1 MIRLCE
7 PIFFFIISSQLGNS
21 SSSDLIDIFRWTE
34 QFGFL
39 NIAYILLIM
48 TSLFGNCALI
58 HIIRTRP
65 LMKTATNRLIL
76 NQACADLF
84 TTLFVMTAMVRDT
97 LFLKQWF
104 GGTGSLTACRF
115 TVWVTYIPPF
125 CSVWTLTA
133 IAVDRYFGVTYPLQ
147 ASPISKHFRL
157 VIAALWIWA
166 VGSAAGM
173 QTMVNLEFIGNK
185 VYCVTDYLHIKFTAG
200 NVTALC
206 LLLSNFIVPLVV
218 MTVFYGI
225 VCLRLWSRD
234 PPGEEA
240 NQDERHKEAIK
251 TAKKVTQMMII
262 VVVLFVLCW
271 FPFQFFVGLDTLHRI
286 TLPYPA
292 LKFVVWLSNAYSG
305 INPFVYFCFNTN
317 FRKELRVLVGKCF
330 SRPKCCTNV

>member
-104 GGTGSLTACRF
+104 GGTRSLTACRF
-115 TVWVTYIPPF
+115 SVGYLYSTV
-125 CSVWTLTA
+125 L
-133 IAVDRYFGVTYPLQ
+133 
-147 ASPISKHFRL
+147 
-157 VIAALWIWA
+157 
-166 VGSAAGM
+166 
-173 QTMVNLEFIGNK
+173 
-185 VYCVTDYLHIKFTAG
+185 
-200 NVTALC
+200 
-206 LLLSNFIVPLVV
+206 
-218 MTVFYGI
+218 
-225 VCLRLWSRD
+225 
-234 PPGEEA
+234 
-240 NQDERHKEAIK
+240 
-251 TAKKVTQMMII
+251 
-262 VVVLFVLCW
+262 
-271 FPFQFFVGLDTLHRI
+271 
-286 TLPYPA
+286 
-292 LKFVVWLSNAYSG
+292 
-305 INPFVYFCFNTN
+305 
-317 FRKELRVLVGKCF
+317 LRVDLN
-330 SRPKCCTNV
+330 RYRR